1 MNTKT
6 KAIIAYLIVLLAG
19 FAAGYAVH
27 SIQSSAS
34 YDRWDQSAEQGR
46 WEQNNRRVMGNEM
59 GFGRRADERLSQELS
74 LQENQKDPFFRRI
87 WKFHRGVR
95 DEIHS
100 RRENERE
107 LIRERYN
114 TFREEVSEILTE
126 EQLIKLDQVAHP
138 DSVESRRNMGRPR
151 R

>member
-1 MNTKT
+1 MNNKT

-19 FAAGYAVH
+19 FAAGYVVH
-27 SIQSSAS
+27 SIQSQAD
-34 YDRWDQSAEQGR
+34 YDRWNQPAEQGR
-46 WEQNNRRVMGNEM
+46 WEHSNRGGMGNEM
-59 GFGRRADERLSQELS
+59 GFGRRTNERLSQELS
-74 LQENQKDPFFRRI
+74 LQENQKDPFFRQI

-114 TFREEVSEILTE
+114 AFREDVAEILTE

-138 DSVESRRNMGRPR
+138 DSIESRRNMGRPR